1 LKRIKKNGDKH
12 IRAVSRFINAHK
24 LSGSTNLLFN
34 GVLFV
39 GALCLYVIWFFGE
52 KITAGIKKLG
62 IFSKRTFGVH
72 NGSVVSAAKRAKT
85 AISFR
90 IFVIRD
96 RFTGSIRL
104 FNRRVSDF
112 GVPRAVRFAISDI
125 GGFFKSIGIKRRHIV
140 SYGFPAIAVIALCIT
155 VNQVFAADYAVS
167 VISGGRQIGLI
178 SAEQVLSDASR
189 QLNSKMSYSDTENST
204 GEIFV
209 TSQLEITPLTEGD
222 IMDENALADALEQN
236 AEMIAPEDLAVVET
250 SETSETSGTT
260 EDTEAAADIAPVDAA
275 VSDTVSGPT
284 EYVIDDGR
292 ILSYGVYI
300 DGEFIG
306 AIDEPQK
313 IGSYLDERKKQ
324 FTYDPTVVDISFD
337 REIEYQ
343 YESYFYPSDIIDEQE
358 ILDKLSGTQNE
369 AVYYIVELGDSP
381 WAVAHKYDMSVDELK
396 THRATFKGEVVSD
409 IEKKFPVGMSIEL
422 SAEVPYL
429 STMVTKNTTYTSEM
443 SYEIEQTYD
452 SEMFKGDRKVTAEG
466 SLGLEQI
473 TATVVY
479 RNGSEQV
486 QRTIVDRRVITEPV
500 TQYEIVGTKEPKTV
514 VKTSGGGS
522 GDYFWPIET
531 GYISAY
537 MGDNRGHKGIDIAAP
552 YGTNIYAA
560 ESGTIQRIGNR
571 GDGYGIA
578 IFIKHDDGTVT
589 VYGHMSRTAD
599 FAVGDRIVKGQLI
612 GFCGSTGNS
621 TGNHLHFEVRT
632 SNGYENPL
640 NYVKQN

>member
-24 LSGSTNLLFN
+24 LTGSTNLLYN

-52 KITAGIKKLG
+52 KITAGIKELG

-96 RFTGSIRL
+96 RFAGNIRL

-112 GVPRAVRFAISDI
+112 GVPRAVGFALSDI

-140 SYGFPAIAVIALCIT
+140 NYGVPAIAVIALCIT

-204 GEIFV
+204 GEVFV
-209 TSQLEITPLTEGD
+209 TSQLEITPLTDGD
-222 IMDENALADALEQN
+222 VMDENALADALEQN
-236 AEMIAPEDLAVVET
+236 AEMIAPEELSMPQTPET
-250 SETSETSGTT
+250 SEAS
-260 EDTEAAADIAPVDAA
+260 DVPAADTGIAPLDAQMPG
-275 VSDTVSGPT
+275 TETGPS
-284 EYVIDDGR
+284 EFVIDDGR
-292 ILSYGVYI
+292 ILAYGVYI
-300 DGEFIG
+300 DGEFMG

-313 IGSYLDERKKQ
+313 IGVYLNNRKTPY
-324 FTYDPTVVDISFD
+324 TYDPTVVDISFD
-337 REIEYQ
+337 KQIDYQ
-343 YESYFYPSDIIDEQE
+343 YESYFYPTDIIDEQQ
-358 ILDKLSGTQNE
+358 IIDKLSGTQTE
-369 AVYYIVELGDSP
+369 AVYYIVEMGDSP
-381 WAVAHKYDMSVDELK
+381 WTVADQFDMSVSELK
-396 THRATFKGEVVSD
+396 MRRATYKGEPIPN
-409 IEKKFPVGMSIEL
+409 IEKEFPVGMSIEL
-422 SAEVPYL
+422 SAQVPYL
-429 STMVTKNTTYTSEM
+429 SVMVTKNTTYTSEM

-452 SEMFKGDRKVTAEG
+452 SNMFRGDRKITSEG
-466 SLGLEQI
+466 SLGLERI

-486 QRTIVDRRVITEPV
+486 SRTIVNRQTVTEPV

-522 GDYFWPIET
+522 GEYFWPIET

-560 ESGTIQRIGNR
+560 EAGTIQRIGNK
-571 GDGYGIA
+571 GDGYGIS

-599 FAVGDRIVKGQLI
+599 FSVGDRVVMGQLI

-621 TGNHLHFEVRT
+621 SGNHLHFEVRT